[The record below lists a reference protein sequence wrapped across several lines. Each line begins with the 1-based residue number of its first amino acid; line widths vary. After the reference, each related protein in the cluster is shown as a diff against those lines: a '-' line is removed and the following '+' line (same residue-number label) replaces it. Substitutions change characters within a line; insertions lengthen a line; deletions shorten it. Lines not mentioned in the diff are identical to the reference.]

1 MQSDKESSFFL
12 HPPCLRIQS
21 CHLKKDSY
29 SFFSKALPFLYFYI
43 ALWLY
48 AYSLF
53 CYTTNVKHVL
63 HNREAVVPQLWST

>member
-12 HPPCLRIQS
+12 HPPCLRVQS
-21 CHLKKDSY
+21 CHFKKDSY
-29 SFFSKALPFLYFYI
+29 SFFSKALLFLYFYI

-53 CYTTNVKHVL
+53 CYDHKC
-63 HNREAVVPQLWST
+63 EARTLQP

>member
-1 MQSDKESSFFL
+1 MQSDKEFSFFL

-53 CYTTNVKHVL
+53 CYDHKC
-63 HNREAVVPQLWST
+63 EARTSQP